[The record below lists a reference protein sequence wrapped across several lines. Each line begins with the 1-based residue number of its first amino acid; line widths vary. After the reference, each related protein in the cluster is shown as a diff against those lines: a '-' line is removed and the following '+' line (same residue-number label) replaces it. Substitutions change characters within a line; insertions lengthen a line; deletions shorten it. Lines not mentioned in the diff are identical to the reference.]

1 MSKGFFNVAERMRMS
16 DTIFGKIAAGE
27 VQADIVYEDEDVVAF
42 RDVGPQA
49 PTHVLV
55 IPRKPIPTIN
65 DLEPEDAELVGKLF
79 LAAKKIAELEGIAEA
94 GYRMIINC
102 NAAAGQ
108 TVYHLHLHLLG
119 GRPMQWPPG

>member
-1 MSKGFFNVAERMRMS
+1 MS
-16 DTIFGKIAAGE
+16 DTIFSKIVAGE
-27 VQADIVYEDEDVVAF
+27 IPADIVYEDEDLVAF

-55 IPRKPIPTIN
+55 IPRKPIPTVN

-79 LAAKKIAELEGIAEA
+79 LAAKKIAGQEDIADA
-94 GYRMIINC
+94 GYRMVINC